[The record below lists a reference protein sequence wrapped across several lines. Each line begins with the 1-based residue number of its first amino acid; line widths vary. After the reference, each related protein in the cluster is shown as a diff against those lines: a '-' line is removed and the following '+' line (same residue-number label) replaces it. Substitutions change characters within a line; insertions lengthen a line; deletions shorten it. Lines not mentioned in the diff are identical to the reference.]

1 MYVCIRG
8 AKMTVR
14 EGCLLRSAALK
25 GCKEIANDNLGQVV
39 DLFCS
44 FTEPD
49 DGPTFLTMTRVGM
62 VQPAYSRKPGNIVL
76 NWRKFFESIPNT
88 ALASASLSEP
98 WLMPF
103 AALSIWNEF
112 WKQSKIEVEPRHA
125 LLLEVMWQKRNQ
137 SRRVLKSVA
146 SAAVNERLSSTKLS
160 QMSSNEFEVALNKL
174 SALHCIEIE
183 TEEVW
188 LREWVKVV
196 V

>member
-1 MYVCIRG
+1 LSLAGIG
-8 AKMTVR
+8 T
-14 EGCLLRSAALK
+14 EFAADKL
-25 GCKEIANDNLGQVV
+25 ADVV
-39 DLFCS
+39 DALCA

-49 DGPTFLTMTRVGM
+49 DGPIFATLSTVGGAG
-62 VQPAYSRKPGNIVL
+62 PAYSRKPGNIVL

-88 ALASASLSEP
+88 ALASGSLAEP

-112 WKQSKIEVEPRHA
+112 WKQSRIEIEPRYA

-137 SRRVLKSVA
+137 KRRVLKSVA
-146 SAAVNERLSSTKLS
+146 IFAVNERLSSTRLN
-160 QMSSNEFEVALNKL
+160 QMSANDFETALNKL
-174 SALHCIEIE
+174 SELQCIKIE